1 MAPLPDASTLAPGL
15 PAGDPA
21 GSRQQAVAKM
31 LRVVVASWLVDAAQ
45 LAVLAGIA
53 GVDAWRAFWCLTI
66 GGTALCAVLFL
77 VLASGWNRRLRDPS
91 MTVPHLLA
99 WSAVIIT
106 GAAASPE
113 VAVLALSTLF
123 LVFSFASL
131 RLAPMPLLASLV
143 AVSAG
148 LGALVAAQPA
158 PLTVP
163 MATPVQAA
171 LSVLWVSLVL
181 GRCALL
187 GLHGARL
194 RSRLG
199 QRTRELAE
207 ATARLHHLATH
218 DPLTGALNRGAIHAA
233 LDAVLTVAPTEARGG
248 CPDTCIVLVDLD
260 HFKSI
265 NDSHGHPV
273 GDEVLRRFAGI
284 VSATLPPAARFGRY
298 GGEEFLVVLQCA
310 DSPQLGRLVAEG
322 LRLRLRSHPW
332 HEVVPG
338 LRVSV
343 SAGVA
348 NARPG
353 EAPHALLSRA
363 DQNLYRAKRLGR
375 DRVCADEPAA
385 QAADDAIEALG
396 TPRG

>member
-1 MAPLPDASTLAPGL
+1 
-15 PAGDPA
+15 
-21 GSRQQAVAKM
+21 M

-66 GGTALCAVLFL
+66 GGTVLCAVLFL
-77 VLASGWNRRLRDPS
+77 VLAFGWNRRLRDPS

-131 RLAPMPLLASLV
+131 RLAPVPLLASLV
-143 AVSAG
+143 CVSAG
-148 LGALVAAQPA
+148 LGALVAVQPA
-158 PLTVP
+158 PLAVP
-163 MATPVQAA
+163 MATPVQAV

-194 RSRLG
+194 RNRLA

-233 LDAVLTVAPTEARGG
+233 LDAALTEAQGG
-248 CPDTCIVLVDLD
+248 RPGPCIVLVDLD

-273 GDEVLRRFAGI
+273 GDEVLRRFAEI
-284 VSATLPPAARFGRY
+284 VTSALPPTARFGRY

-310 DSPQLGRLVAEG
+310 DSPQRGHLVAEA
-322 LRLRLRSHPW
+322 LRLRLRSHAW
-332 HEVVPG
+332 DELAPG
-338 LRVSV
+338 LSVSA

-348 NARPG
+348 NAHPG
-353 EAPHALLSRA
+353 EPPHALLARA
-363 DQNLYRAKRLGR
+363 DRSLYRAKRQGR
-375 DRVCADEPAA
+375 DQVCVDESAA
-385 QAADDAIEALG
+385 QDADDAVAAIG
-396 TPRG
+396 G